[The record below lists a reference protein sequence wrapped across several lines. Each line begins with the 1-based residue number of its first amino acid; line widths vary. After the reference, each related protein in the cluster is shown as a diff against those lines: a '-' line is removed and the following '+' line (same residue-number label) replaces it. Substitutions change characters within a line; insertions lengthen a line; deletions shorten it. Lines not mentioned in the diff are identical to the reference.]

1 MSSRSVIIQPS
12 ISYDISRVLPFMTEK
27 TAGDGYFG
35 SGDGN
40 HTVQFGLDGFTGKF
54 HVEASI
60 ANNPTSTDWITIKLA
75 EPTVSTTQLTVL
87 ASGAVS
93 QSGNLVSE
101 IEYTAPETSTK
112 IYNFVGNFT
121 WIRVVVDVWTA
132 GTVNSILLNH

>member
-1 MSSRSVIIQPS
+1 MSSRSTTIQPS
-12 ISYDISRVLPFMTEK
+12 IAYDVQRVLPYVTEK
-27 TAGDGYFG
+27 ITGDGYFG

-40 HTVQFGLDGFTGKF
+40 HTIQFSFTGFTGKF

-60 ANNPTSTDWITIKLA
+60 ANIPTANDWITTKLA
-75 EPTVSTTQLTVL
+75 EPTVSTTSLTVL

-112 IYNFVGNFT
+112 IYNFTGNFT
-121 WIRVVVDVWTA
+121 WIRVVVDTWTA